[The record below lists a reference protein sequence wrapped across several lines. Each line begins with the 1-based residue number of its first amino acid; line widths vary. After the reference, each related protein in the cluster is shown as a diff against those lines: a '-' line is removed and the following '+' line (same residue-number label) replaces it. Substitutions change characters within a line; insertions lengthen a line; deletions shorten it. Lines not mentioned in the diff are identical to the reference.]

1 MNRLARPF
9 WIILAL
15 LFLFEA
21 WLWDRLQPIVA
32 RVVGLIPWGWVK
44 PALIRLI
51 ARLSPQATLVV
62 FVVPFILLLPV
73 KFLEFWFLA
82 HRQWVAA
89 IVVLV
94 LAKLIG
100 LGVTAFI
107 FEVTKDKLLQM
118 AWFRRVYEFFLWAR
132 DWARE
137 KVAPVTRQ
145 LREWSHEV
153 IRPIARRM
161 RRWRRMLSPRHAG
174 RFIERLMRI
183 RRRMRLQRAARA

>member
-1 MNRLARPF
+1 MKRLARPF

-15 LFLFEA
+15 LFLLEA
-21 WLWDRLQPIVA
+21 WLWDRLQPVVA
-32 RVVGLIPWGWVK
+32 RIVGLIPWGWIK
-44 PALIRLI
+44 PAFVRMIE
-51 ARLSPQATLVV
+51 RLSPQATLAV
-62 FVVPFILLLPV
+62 FVIPFIVLLPV

-118 AWFRRVYEFFLWAR
+118 AWFRRLYEFFLWAR
-132 DWARE
+132 DWAHE
-137 KVAPVTRQ
+137 KIAPITRQ
-145 LREWSHEV
+145 LREWSHET
-153 IRPIARRM
+153 IRPIV
-161 RRWRRMLSPRHAG
+161 RRMLRPRHAG
-174 RFIERLMRI
+174 RFVERLMRV
-183 RRRMRLQRAARA
+183 RRRMQMQRAARASVP